1 MAHVRLN
8 ISLEEDLAK
17 ELDQIAKE
25 LGEKKSHI
33 VRDALMYYFDYL
45 DVKLAEKRLKDLE
58 KGKTGLIP
66 AEEVFKK
73 LGLE

>member
-58 KGKTGLIP
+58 KGKTELIP

>member
-8 ISLEEDLAK
+8 ISLDEDLAK
-17 ELDQIAKE
+17 ELDEIAKE

-33 VRDALMYYFDYL
+33 IRDALMYYFDYL
-45 DVKLAEKRLKDLE
+45 DVKIAEKRLKDIE
-58 KGKTGLIP
+58 EGKTELIP
-66 AEEVFKK
+66 VEKVFKE

>member
-17 ELDQIAKE
+17 ELDEIAKE

-33 VRDALMYYFDYL
+33 IRDALMYYFDYL
-45 DVKLAEKRLKDLE
+45 DVKLAEKRLKE
-58 KGKTGLIP
+58 IEEGKTELIP

-73 LGLE
+73 LDLE